1 MQIERNLPSYIYTPQ
16 LAMPDRQSVLTE
28 PGRVGGLVGP
38 GVIVDISPEARA
50 YARGE
55 GVLAKIAESGEKK
68 GLGAIKPPEECQT
81 CKNRKYV
88 DSSDDP
94 SVSYQ
99 SPTHIGP
106 GQAASSVISHEHE
119 HVSHEQARAEKE
131 DRKVVSQTVSLSMSA
146 CPECGRMYVSGG
158 VTHTVT
164 VKEKSPVTE
173 NTADES
179 TGENFI

>member
-1 MQIERNLPSYIYTPQ
+1 MQIERNLPSYFYTPQ
-16 LAMPDRQSVLTE
+16 LTMPERQSVLTE
-28 PGRVGGLVGP
+28 PERVGGLVGP

-50 YARGE
+50 YARSMDE
-55 GVLAKIAESGEKK
+55 LAKIAEAGDKN

-94 SVSYQ
+94 SVSFQ
-99 SPTHIGP
+99 SPAHISP
-106 GQAASSVISHEHE
+106 GQAASSVMSHEQE

-146 CPECGRMYVSGG
+146 CPECGRLYVSGG
-158 VTHTVT
+158 VTRTIT
-164 VKEKSPVTE
+164 VKEKSEFNPE
-173 NTADES
+173 LKRE
-179 TGENFI
+179 G